1 MEKTRIIEYKY
12 DEEDIKIIRNKLIDI
27 EYMIDNKNSEA
38 EIIKDRIRELINEYF
53 DL

>member
-1 MEKTRIIEYKY
+1 MKKTRIIEYKY

-27 EYMIDNKNSEA
+27 KYMIDNKNSEA
-38 EIIKDRIRELINEYF
+38 EIIIDSIRELMDEYF